1 MLDDPRRNITAGS
14 SYGCGKYCMKQESV
28 FSYQPRID
36 TTLGE
41 LIEIITQI
49 ALEAGK
55 SEEEGYALA
64 SLAIESILRR
74 NGIRHIKTSACSDD
88 CLV

>member
-1 MLDDPRRNITAGS
+1 
-14 SYGCGKYCMKQESV
+14 MKQESMS
-28 FSYQPRID
+28 SYQPRIN

-41 LIEIITQI
+41 LVEAISQI

-64 SLAIESILRR
+64 SLAIENILRR
-74 NGIRHIKTSACSDD
+74 NGIRHIKTSACTEDFAI
-88 CLV
+88 